1 MYLYILYKI
10 VNKIN
15 NKFYIGVHK
24 TKDINDNYFGSG
36 NYIKVA
42 IQKYG
47 KENFNKE
54 ILHVFT
60 NKIDA
65 YKKEKEL
72 VTEDLVKSNMCYN
85 IKEGGSGGFDHV
97 RAAGLHRSTYGLKII
112 HNIITN
118 KIKKVKPEDL
128 DSYLQSGWA
137 LGFSPI
143 ALQRM
148 SLGGKRKIQAPEH
161 RKKNSEAKKN
171 SKVLYNSKTNKH
183 KFVYIGEIDSYL
195 QNGWVYK
202 DYGVGNIKVIH
213 NPITNKQK
221 RVLKTEVN
229 IWIGQGWLL
238 GFSPKTRD
246 KMLHK

>member
-1 MYLYILYKI
+1 MYLYIIYKI
-10 VNKIN
+10 INKIN

-24 TKDINDNYFGSG
+24 TKDINDDYFGSG
-36 NYIKVA
+36 HYIKAA

-60 NKIDA
+60 NKVDA

-97 RAAGLHRSTYGLKII
+97 RAANLHRSTRGLKII
-112 HNIITN
+112 HNIVTN

-128 DSYLQSGWA
+128 DSYLQDGWA

-148 SLGGKRKIQAPEH
+148 SNSGKVKIQSPEH

-171 SKVLYNSKTNKH
+171 SILMLDTQNNIK
-183 KFVYIGEIDSYL
+183 KFIKKDNIKEYL
-195 QNGWVYK
+195 NNGWIIFDWK
-202 DYGVGNIKVIH
+202 F
-213 NPITNKQK
+213 NPSYISK
-221 RVLKTEVN
+221 
-229 IWIGQGWLL
+229 
-238 GFSPKTRD
+238 FRD
-246 KMLHK
+246 